1 MPPPPLF
8 IHSLLELLKRI
19 YAFVFTP
26 YKLLDSDV
34 YLLYRKIAI
43 FALLNIFFLIFVFTP
58 FAVYSSDVSQF
69 DPSRSAVTLGG
80 LFGFFLLFSF
90 LSIYITS
97 FFYHTRLL
105 KFGTYGVSVILS
117 IGLVYTF
124 IFNYNI
130 ATGESYSEIDNF
142 TFKNP
147 HGIPVPKD
155 YWYDLGIC
163 TILCFL
169 VLVIF
174 FRPRWFLCMWQIL
187 FITLVVMVV
196 YYMVLISDRI
206 SNHLSLPQD
215 QVSGELPSFHAELSS
230 FSKNHPNVLILLSDG
245 FSGSHLEIILEQFS
259 NFKND
264 FEGFVYYP
272 NTVSVDGHTT
282 RTAHTILTGFKTS
295 PINNRD
301 KNLQTY
307 SQYAHDELLNFYKK
321 LNSSNYIVHSYNM
334 PHIDEQDSDESLR
347 IYADHGVGYT
357 QYYIN
362 HMGVNEYIR
371 AIRSQNVPIGE
382 MSSIGLFYFSPYTL
396 RSRLIYKEFTFGNYS
411 WIFGSKTQ
419 IGTFINAVKL
429 SSILPSFAQN
439 LGIVPETEDN
449 KPIFKYIHTYH
460 THYPFALEATECKP
474 QINPSS
480 ILSNE
485 YLSYINNPNHYD
497 NEVCAVR
504 EFTKILDFLK
514 QNQIYDNTMIILVSD
529 HSYNDLIA
537 HKSLSGYSLG
547 NNPNPLLLIKPFKS
561 RAPFEIDMRLMSNAD
576 VYGILCDK
584 LGLACEATNI
594 LEHYPKHRS
603 LVHTL
608 NVHWTEES
616 RNANSLLFQ
625 KIWRIDDNVLDPK
638 NWHEITQEIK

>member
-1 MPPPPLF
+1 M
-8 IHSLLELLKRI
+8 
-19 YAFVFTP
+19 
-26 YKLLDSDV
+26 
-34 YLLYRKIAI
+34 LYRKIAI

-206 SNHLSLPQD
+206 SNHLSLSQD

-272 NTVSVDGHTT
+272 NTVSVDGHYKNS
-282 RTAHTILTGFKTS
+282 AYD
-295 PINNRD
+295 INW
-301 KNLQTY
+301 
-307 SQYAHDELLNFYKK
+307 F
-321 LNSSNYIVHSYNM
+321 
-334 PHIDEQDSDESLR
+334 
-347 IYADHGVGYT
+347 
-357 QYYIN
+357 
-362 HMGVNEYIR
+362 
-371 AIRSQNVPIGE
+371 
-382 MSSIGLFYFSPYTL
+382 
-396 RSRLIYKEFTFGNYS
+396 
-411 WIFGSKTQ
+411 
-419 IGTFINAVKL
+419 
-429 SSILPSFAQN
+429 
-439 LGIVPETEDN
+439 
-449 KPIFKYIHTYH
+449 
-460 THYPFALEATECKP
+460 
-474 QINPSS
+474 
-480 ILSNE
+480 
-485 YLSYINNPNHYD
+485 
-497 NEVCAVR
+497 
-504 EFTKILDFLK
+504 
-514 QNQIYDNTMIILVSD
+514 
-529 HSYNDLIA
+529 
-537 HKSLSGYSLG
+537 
-547 NNPNPLLLIKPFKS
+547 
-561 RAPFEIDMRLMSNAD
+561 
-576 VYGILCDK
+576 
-584 LGLACEATNI
+584 
-594 LEHYPKHRS
+594 
-603 LVHTL
+603 
-608 NVHWTEES
+608 
-616 RNANSLLFQ
+616 
-625 KIWRIDDNVLDPK
+625 
-638 NWHEITQEIK
+638 